1 VYEGI
6 NLHKERLKR
15 GREEKP
21 SGFFLMADALVER
34 DQWLADNLMPACTQ
48 DEYPAYVWK
57 VRSDGR
63 IQDEPNKALGG
74 DDGVDCDR
82 YLTMFKDWK
91 GKARVTVLNM

>member
-1 VYEGI
+1 
-6 NLHKERLKR
+6 
-15 GREEKP
+15 
-21 SGFFLMADALVER
+21 
-34 DQWLADNLMPACTQ
+34 MPACTQ